1 MIAMSGETAEAAR
14 KYVHWLLRPV
24 LSLKADLFSASNTS
38 EVIACPA
45 EACFSE
51 GVRVD
56 RNANGGFKAMNANA
70 GWTIESW
77 NAFWSAPSIEI
88 ARTRVPSVVHPD
100 VIGYWPRQKPIH
112 GVTDYLQRIVDI
124 LTMVPDLRLK
134 LEEHASNGEYTFA
147 RWSARGTGPSGR
159 FDITGCDR

>member
-1 MIAMSGETAEAAR
+1 
-14 KYVHWLLRPV
+14 
-24 LSLKADLFSASNTS
+24 
-38 EVIACPA
+38 
-45 EACFSE
+45 
-51 GVRVD
+51 
-56 RNANGGFKAMNANA
+56 MNANA

-100 VIGYWPRQKPIH
+100 VVGYWPRQKPIH

-124 LTMVPDLRLK
+124 LTMAPDLRLK

-159 FDITGCDR
+159 FDITGCDRVQVRNGIVIENRIISDAELFEQFARYVGKAPRSAA